1 VETLIEKLRA
11 RTGLLTIEEVSELL
25 GFHPVTLRPTRIRAI
40 SVVIR
45 STGGYFVR
53 RIQAVANV
61 FLFLGCAT
69 ALTGCGGSRKAAEDN
84 TANAPVAA
92 VVNVSRGNIADSLE
106 IASEFQPFQEVDVY
120 AKVSGNIQ
128 KLYVDYG
135 AHVKQG
141 QLLAVLEIPE
151 LQQQLQQ
158 DQASIHRSEQEL
170 QRAREDLNRA
180 QSAYNVAHIT
190 YTRLADVQKSRPELV
205 AQQEIDVSKGK
216 DMEADAEVS
225 AQKAAL
231 AGAEQA
237 LLVAKS
243 TLGKDQAMFDYARMT
258 APFDGVITQIYAYT
272 GALLPAGTSSNKGD
286 SALCRLSQNSLLRL
300 VIPVPE
306 RAVSSIQIGES
317 VAVNVSGMDR
327 SFEGKIIRFSDQ
339 IDTNTRTMH
348 TEVDVPNPK
357 YQLVPGMYASV
368 KIPLHAVEKVLTVPI
383 QALQSTGEGKG
394 IVLVV
399 GPGNKVER
407 REVGV
412 GLQSA
417 TDVEIT
423 SGLQENEIVIFGS
436 MGQYRP
442 GQVVA
447 PKIIQPSRME
457 S

>member
-1 VETLIEKLRA
+1 MMRD
-11 RTGLLTIEEVSELL
+11 RG
-25 GFHPVTLRPTRIRAI
+25 GHP
-40 SVVIR
+40 
-45 STGGYFVR
+45 VR
-53 RIQAVANV
+53 RIHKILS
-61 FLFLGCAT
+61 LFIFVIVST
-69 ALTGCGGSRKAAEDN
+69 ALIGCGEGHQAAANDA
-84 TANAPVAA
+84 ANAPAAA
-92 VVNVSRGNIADSLE
+92 VVKVARGNIADNLE

-120 AKVSGNIQ
+120 AKVSGYIQ

-135 AHVKQG
+135 THVKQG
-141 QLLAVLEIPE
+141 QILAVLEIPE

-158 DQASIHRSEQEL
+158 DEASIHRSEQEL
-170 QRAREDLNRA
+170 TRAREDLNRA
-180 QSAYNVAHIT
+180 QSAYTVAHLT

-205 AQQEIDVSKGK
+205 AQEEVDVSKGK
-216 DMEADAEVS
+216 DMEADADVS

-231 AGAEQA
+231 AGAEDA
-237 LLVAKS
+237 LVAAKAA
-243 TLGKDQAMFDYARMT
+243 LGKDQAMFDYARMT

-306 RAVSSIQIGES
+306 RAVSNIQIGET
-317 VAVNVSGMDR
+317 VAVDVSGMNR
-327 SFEGKIIRFSDQ
+327 TFEGKIIRFSDQ

-357 YQLVPGMYASV
+357 YELVPGMYASV
-368 KIPLHAVEKVLTVPI
+368 KIPLHASAKVLTVPV
-383 QALQSTGEGKG
+383 QAFQTTGEGKG

-399 GPGNKVER
+399 GSGNKIER

-423 SGLQENEIVIFGS
+423 SGLQENETVVFGS
-436 MGQYRP
+436 LGQYRP
-442 GQVVA
+442 DEIVA
-447 PKIIQPSRME
+447 PKLVVPSRMP
-457 S
+457 

>member
-1 VETLIEKLRA
+1 MRCASGKLQLYICLA
-11 RTGLLTIEEVSELL
+11 M
-25 GFHPVTLRPTRIRAI
+25 
-40 SVVIR
+40 
-45 STGGYFVR
+45 
-53 RIQAVANV
+53 VA
-61 FLFLGCAT
+61 A
-69 ALTGCGGSRKAAEDN
+69 AAACGGSRKAA
-84 TANAPVAA
+84 ANDAADAPVAA
-92 VVNVSRGNIADSLE
+92 VVKVARGSIADNLE

-120 AKVSGNIQ
+120 AKVSGYIQ

-135 AHVKQG
+135 THVKQG
-141 QLLAVLEIPE
+141 QILAVLEIPE

-180 QSAYNVAHIT
+180 QSAYTVAHIT
-190 YTRLADVQKSRPELV
+190 YTRISDVQKSRPELI
-205 AQQEIDVSKGK
+205 AQQEIDMAKGK
-216 DMEADAEVS
+216 DMEADADVS

-243 TLGKDQAMFDYARMT
+243 ALGKDQAMFDYARMS
-258 APFDGVITQIYAYT
+258 APFEGVITQIYAYT

-306 RAVSSIQIGES
+306 RAVSNIQVGEA

-327 SFEGKIIRFSDQ
+327 TFEGKIIRFSDQ
-339 IDTNTRTMH
+339 IDTTTRTMH

-357 YQLVPGMYASV
+357 YELVPGMYASV
-368 KIPLHAVEKVLTVPI
+368 KIPLHAAAKVLTVPI
-383 QALQSTGEGKG
+383 QAFQSAGEGKG
-394 IVLVV
+394 VVLAI

-407 REVGV
+407 REVAS

-423 SGLQENEIVIFGS
+423 SGLQENETVIFGS
-436 MGQYRP
+436 LSQYRP
-442 GQVVA
+442 GEIVA
-447 PKIIQPSRME
+447 PKLVEPSRME
-457 S
+457 GEK

>member
-1 VETLIEKLRA
+1 MRDC
-11 RTGLLTIEEVSELL
+11 G
-25 GFHPVTLRPTRIRAI
+25 GHPV
-40 SVVIR
+40 
-45 STGGYFVR
+45 R
-53 RIQAVANV
+53 RRHKNFGFFI
-61 FLFLGCAT
+61 FLFFFI
-69 ALTGCGGSRKAAEDN
+69 ALIGCGDGRGAAAGD
-84 TANAPVAA
+84 AASPPVAA
-92 VVNVSRGNIADSLE
+92 VVKVARGNIADNLE

-120 AKVSGNIQ
+120 AKVSGYIQ

-135 AHVKQG
+135 THVKQG

-158 DQASIHRSEQEL
+158 DEASVRRSDQEL
-170 QRAREDLNRA
+170 TRAREDLNRA
-180 QSAYNVAHIT
+180 QSAYTVAHLT
-190 YTRLADVQKSRPELV
+190 YTRMADVQKSRPELV
-205 AQQEIDVSKGK
+205 AQQEVDVARGK
-216 DMEADAEVS
+216 DLEADADVS

-231 AGAEQA
+231 AGAEDA
-237 LLVAKS
+237 LVAAKAA
-243 TLGKDQAMFDYARMT
+243 LGKDQAMFDYARMT

-306 RAVSSIQIGES
+306 RAVSNIQIGES

-327 SFEGKIIRFSDQ
+327 AFDGKIIRFSDQ

-357 YQLVPGMYASV
+357 YELVPGMYASV
-368 KIPLHAVEKVLTVPI
+368 KIPLHSVAKVLTVPI
-383 QALQSTGEGKG
+383 QAFQAEGEGKG

-399 GPGNKVER
+399 GTGNKIER
-407 REVGV
+407 RDVAT

-423 SGLQENEIVIFGS
+423 SGLQENETVIFGS
-436 MGQYRP
+436 LGQYRP
-442 GQVVA
+442 GQIVA
-447 PKIIQPSRME
+447 PKVVEPSRME
-457 S
+457 GEK

>member
-1 VETLIEKLRA
+1 M
-11 RTGLLTIEEVSELL
+11 
-25 GFHPVTLRPTRIRAI
+25 
-40 SVVIR
+40 
-45 STGGYFVR
+45 R
-53 RIQAVANV
+53 RIHN
-61 FLFLGCAT
+61 FLIFFIFLIFST
-69 ALTGCGGSRKAAEDN
+69 ALIGCGEGHKAAADD
-84 TANAPVAA
+84 ASNAPDAA
-92 VVNVSRGNIADSLE
+92 VVKVTRGNIADNLE

-120 AKVSGNIQ
+120 AKVSGYIQ

-135 AHVKQG
+135 THVKQG

-158 DQASIHRSEQEL
+158 DEASVRRSDQEL
-170 QRAREDLNRA
+170 ERAREDLNRA
-180 QSAYNVAHIT
+180 KSAYTVAHIT

-205 AQQEIDVSKGK
+205 AQQEIDVAKGK
-216 DMEADAEVS
+216 DLEADADVS

-237 LLVAKS
+237 LLVAKA

-286 SALCRLSQNSLLRL
+286 SALCRISQNSLLRL

-306 RAVSSIQIGES
+306 RAVSNVLIGES
-317 VAVNVSGMDR
+317 VAVNVSGMNRTFD
-327 SFEGKIIRFSDQ
+327 GKIIRFSDQ

-357 YQLVPGMYASV
+357 YELVPGMYASV
-368 KIPLHAVEKVLTVPI
+368 KIPLHAAAKVLTVPV
-383 QALQSTGEGKG
+383 QAFQAAGEGKG
-394 IVLVV
+394 IVMVV
-399 GPGNKVER
+399 GPGNKIER
-407 REVGV
+407 REVAV

-423 SGLQENEIVIFGS
+423 SGLQENESVIFGS
-436 MGQYRP
+436 MGQFRP
-442 GQVVA
+442 GEIVT
-447 PKIIQPSRME
+447 PKPVEASRMD
-457 S
+457 

>member
-1 VETLIEKLRA
+1 M
-11 RTGLLTIEEVSELL
+11 
-25 GFHPVTLRPTRIRAI
+25 
-40 SVVIR
+40 
-45 STGGYFVR
+45 R
-53 RIQAVANV
+53 RIHKILS
-61 FLFLGCAT
+61 LFIFVIVST
-69 ALTGCGGSRKAAEDN
+69 ALIGCGEGHQAAANDA
-84 TANAPVAA
+84 ANAPAAA
-92 VVNVSRGNIADSLE
+92 VVKVARGNIADNLE

-120 AKVSGNIQ
+120 AKVSGYIQ

-135 AHVKQG
+135 THVKQG
-141 QLLAVLEIPE
+141 QILAVLEIPE

-158 DQASIHRSEQEL
+158 DEASIHRSEQEL
-170 QRAREDLNRA
+170 TRAREDLNRA
-180 QSAYNVAHIT
+180 QSAYTVAHLT

-205 AQQEIDVSKGK
+205 AQEEVDVSKGK
-216 DMEADAEVS
+216 DMEADADVS

-231 AGAEQA
+231 AGAEDA
-237 LLVAKS
+237 LVAAKAA
-243 TLGKDQAMFDYARMT
+243 LGKDQAMFDYARMT

-306 RAVSSIQIGES
+306 RAVSNIQIGET
-317 VAVNVSGMDR
+317 VAVDVSGMNR
-327 SFEGKIIRFSDQ
+327 TFEGKIIRFSDQ

-357 YQLVPGMYASV
+357 YELVPGMYASV
-368 KIPLHAVEKVLTVPI
+368 KIPLHASAKVLTVPV
-383 QALQSTGEGKG
+383 QAFQTTGEGKG

-399 GPGNKVER
+399 GSGNKIER

-423 SGLQENEIVIFGS
+423 SGLQENETVVFGS
-436 MGQYRP
+436 LGQYRP
-442 GQVVA
+442 DEIVA
-447 PKIIQPSRME
+447 PKLVVPSRMP
-457 S
+457 